1 MTVESSGHGKGLCKQ
16 LTLKE
21 SKLAQLDNI
30 LYTWFTVVCSE
41 GKRVTVPM
49 ITDMRQ

>member
-1 MTVESSGHGKGLCKQ
+1 MTVESSGRVKGLCRQ
-16 LTLKE
+16 RTLKE

-30 LYTWFTVVCSE
+30 LYMWFTVVWSE
-41 GKRVTVPM
+41 GKHVTVPM